1 MASIIYLKINGERQG
16 LISAGASSVD
26 SIGNKYQSGHE
37 DEIFIYELMNQFTR
51 LENVSLHPVDIRKPV
66 DKSTPLLAQALNDKE
81 KLNCE
86 FLLYRTSS
94 LGGHEAFFKISLKDA
109 IINDIRYFYPHSLT
123 DNDGQ
128 PQENVSFKFSS
139 ITLEHVIARTSS
151 YMLWSDSIY

>member
-51 LENVSLHPVDIRKPV
+51 LENVS
-66 DKSTPLLAQALNDKE
+66 
-81 KLNCE
+81 
-86 FLLYRTSS
+86 
-94 LGGHEAFFKISLKDA
+94 
-109 IINDIRYFYPHSLT
+109 
-123 DNDGQ
+123 
-128 PQENVSFKFSS
+128 FKFSS

>member
-51 LENVSLHPVDIRKPV
+51 LENVSLHPVDIRKPI

-94 LGGHEAFFKISLKDA
+94 LGGHEVFFKISLKDA
-109 IINDIRYFYPHSLT
+109 IVNDIRYFYPNSLT

>member
-51 LENVSLHPVDIRKPV
+51 LENVSLHPVDIRKPI

-94 LGGHEAFFKISLKDA
+94 LGGHEAFFKISLKDV

>member
-51 LENVSLHPVDIRKPV
+51 LESVSLHPVDIRKPI

>member
-51 LENVSLHPVDIRKPV
+51 LENVSLHPVDIRKPI

-86 FLLYRTSS
+86 FSLYRTSS
-94 LGGHEAFFKISLKDA
+94 LGGHEVFFKISLKDA
-109 IINDIRYFYPHSLT
+109 IVNDIRYFYPHSLT

>member
-51 LENVSLHPVDIRKPV
+51 LENVSLHPVDIRKPI

-94 LGGHEAFFKISLKDA
+94 LGGHEVFFKISLKDA
-109 IINDIRYFYPHSLT
+109 IVNDIRYFYPNSLT

-128 PQENVSFKFSS
+128 SQENVSFKFSS

>member
-1 MASIIYLKINGERQG
+1 MASVIYLKINGERQG

-51 LENVSLHPVDIRKPV
+51 LENVSLHPVDIRKPI

-94 LGGHEAFFKISLKDA
+94 LGGHEVFF
-109 IINDIRYFYPHSLT
+109 
-123 DNDGQ
+123 
-128 PQENVSFKFSS
+128 
-139 ITLEHVIARTSS
+139 
-151 YMLWSDSIY
+151 

>member
-1 MASIIYLKINGERQG
+1 MASVIYLKINGERQG

-51 LENVSLHPVDIRKPV
+51 LENVSLHPVDIRKPI

-94 LGGHEAFFKISLKDA
+94 LGGYEVFFKISLKDA
-109 IINDIRYFYPHSLT
+109 IVNDIRYFYPHSLT